1 MALDLPALA
10 DFNAVAAHGGFGA
23 AARATGRPKATL
35 SRRVRELED
44 ALGVRLIDR
53 GARPFHLTEEGAAL
67 HEETRVMLD
76 RIDEVAAGLASL
88 ASAPRGRLRV
98 SAPVLFAHRG
108 LGRLAARF
116 ARKYPDVQ
124 LEVVV
129 DDRFVDPLKE
139 GFDIV
144 IRANPKPTTELAGRC
159 FLRDRLVVA
168 APPSL
173 ERPPHGGSFP
183 AILLPAAGEDTEWQI
198 VDKGL
203 SMMLHAREVLRVSS
217 MAMVLDAVLEGAGAA
232 MVPASLIR
240 THVAE
245 SRLANWGDVAGR
257 TTEVWAL
264 YPPQRHIAAKI
275 SAFITLLTEHF
286 QDASPRFFDNL

>member
-1 MALDLPALA
+1 MSLDLPALA
-10 DFNAVAAHGGFGA
+10 DFNAVAMHGGLGA
-23 AARATGRPKATL
+23 ASRATGRPKATL

-44 ALGVRLIDR
+44 VLGVRLIDR
-53 GARPFHLTEEGAAL
+53 GARPFHLTEEGVAL
-67 HEETRVMLD
+67 HEETRAMLD

-88 ASAPRGRLRV
+88 AGAPRGRLRV

-116 ARKYPDVQ
+116 ARMYPEVQ

-168 APPSL
+168 AGPGIVQPAA
-173 ERPPHGGSFP
+173 GGSFP
-183 AILLPAAGEDTEWQI
+183 AVQLPAAGNDTEWKI
-198 VDKGL
+198 VSGRRTV
-203 SMMLHAREVLRVSS
+203 SLHAKEVLRVSS
-217 MAMVLDAVLEGAGAA
+217 MAMVLDAVLEGIGAA
-232 MVPASLIR
+232 MMPASLIQND
-240 THVAE
+240 VAQG
-245 SRLANWGDVAGR
+245 RLLPWGEVAGR
-257 TTEVWAL
+257 AIEVWAL
-264 YPPQRHIAAKI
+264 YPPQRHVAAKI
-275 SAFITLLTEHF
+275 SAFIGLLTEHF
-286 QDASPRFFDNL
+286 EEGSPRFFDNL